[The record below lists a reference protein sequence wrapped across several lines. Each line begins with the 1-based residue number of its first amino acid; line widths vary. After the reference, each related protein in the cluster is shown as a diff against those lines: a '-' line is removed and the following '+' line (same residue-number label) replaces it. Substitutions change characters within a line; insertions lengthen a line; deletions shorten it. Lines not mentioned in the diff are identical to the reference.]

1 MNGRI
6 FFIGNETETIR
17 MAISSHSTKVFSQH
31 PFCIIHDCRHNLILV
46 INVMNYEELIQSLD
60 RELRVADNFD
70 IIKRDLLVQN
80 KKLSFYCVDGFVKDE
95 VLEKMM
101 EFMLKADLKSMSD
114 ADDFQS
120 LTQQLISYVEVEME
134 PDVASM
140 VTAVLSGTIL
150 LVIEGYGKGI
160 LIDARTY
167 PTRGM
172 EEPEDDRVLRGSRDG
187 FVETLVFNTA
197 LIRRRIRD
205 HRLRMEYTNVGMSSK
220 TDLVL
225 CYMENKVDQKMLERI
240 RGIIADIQV
249 EALTMA
255 QESLAEALIPGKWYT
270 PFPKVRYTER
280 PDTAA
285 SNILEGKIILIIDN
299 SPSVLILPTYFFD
312 FVQEAQD
319 YYLPPITGTYLRC
332 IRIAVFF
339 ATLLITPIW
348 YYLNCNPSL
357 APSWLQFAIIPDNGN
372 LPFIAQ
378 LLLLEFGIDALKLA
392 SLNTPSSLNNSF
404 SIIGALI
411 LGDYAVNAGWFNP
424 EIILYMAFVALANFT
439 QPSYEL
445 GYGVKFMRVM
455 LLILTAFMPRY
466 GFWIGIVLM
475 IILLYNAKTVS
486 KQSYLYPLI
495 PFNWSDFKMI
505 FTRKK
510 LRDKS

>member
-1 MNGRI
+1 MIRAIESIGEHLCFLYSFNRNGYANH
-6 FFIGNETETIR
+6 G
-17 MAISSHSTKVFSQH
+17 
-31 PFCIIHDCRHNLILV
+31 D
-46 INVMNYEELIQSLD
+46 VMKTYQEMIAEFDQT
-60 RELRVADNFD
+60 LRVDDNFD
-70 IIKRDLLVQN
+70 IIKRELLVQG
-80 KKLSFYCVDGFVKDE
+80 KRLTFYCVDGFVKDE

-101 EFMLKADLKSMSD
+101 EFILKADLSSME
-114 ADDFQS
+114 AGNTFQE
-120 LTQQLISYVEVEME
+120 LANQLVSYVEADLANDFHQMI
-134 PDVASM
+134 
-140 VTAVLSGTIL
+140 TAILSGSVL
-150 LVIEGYGKGI
+150 LMIEGYEKGI

-172 EEPEDDRVLRGSRDG
+172 NEPEDDRVLRGSRDG

-205 HRLRMEYTNVGMSSK
+205 PHLRMEYTSVGRASK

-225 CYMENKVDQKMLERI
+225 CYMEEKVDHKMLERI
-240 RGIIADIQV
+240 RKTIDDIDV

-255 QESLAEALIPGKWYT
+255 QESLAEALVPGKWYT

-280 PDTAA
+280 PDAAA

-319 YYLPPITGTYLRC
+319 YYLPPITGTYLRI

-348 YYLNCNPSL
+348 YYMNSNPSYAPNWL
-357 APSWLQFAIIPDNGN
+357 AFALIEDNGN
-372 LPFIAQ
+372 LPFIVQ

-392 SLNTPSSLNNSF
+392 SLNTPSSLNSSF

-411 LGDYAVNAGWFNP
+411 LGDFAVEAGWFNP

-455 LLILTAFMPRY
+455 LLVLIAISPQF
-466 GFWIGIVLM
+466 GFWIGLVIM
-475 IILLYNAKTVS
+475 ILILYNAKTVS
-486 KQSYLYPLI
+486 RQSYLYPLI

-505 FTRKK
+505 FVRKK
-510 LRDKS
+510 LHDKS

>member
-1 MNGRI
+1 MN
-6 FFIGNETETIR
+6 
-17 MAISSHSTKVFSQH
+17 
-31 PFCIIHDCRHNLILV
+31 RHNLTLV
-46 INVMNYEELIQSLD
+46 IRMKAYKDLI
-60 RELRVADNFD
+60 RELDQRLKVDENFD
-70 IIKRDLLVQN
+70 IIKRELLVQG
-80 KKLSFYCVDGFVKDE
+80 KQLSFYCVDGFVKDE

-101 EFMLKADLKSMSD
+101 EFILKADLSSMEQEGSFT
-114 ADDFQS
+114 ALS
-120 LTQQLISYVEVEME
+120 NQLVSYVEADIQS
-134 PDVASM
+134 DVDQM
-140 VTAVLSGTIL
+140 VTAVLSGAVL

-160 LIDARTY
+160 LVDARTY

-172 EEPEDDRVLRGSRDG
+172 DEPEDDRVLRGSRDG

-205 HRLRMEYTNVGMSSK
+205 PRLHMEYISVGDISK

-225 CYMENKVDQKMLERI
+225 CYMENQVDRDMLTRI
-240 RGIIADIQV
+240 RDIIAEIHVD
-249 EALTMA
+249 ALTMA
-255 QESLAEALIPGKWYT
+255 QESLAEALVSGKWYS

-319 YYLPPITGTYLRC
+319 YYLPPITGSYLRC

-339 ATLLITPIW
+339 ATLLITPVW
-348 YYLNCNPSL
+348 YYLNCNPHL
-357 APSWLQFAIIPDNGN
+357 APQWLTFALIEDNGN
-372 LPFIAQ
+372 LPFIVQ

-392 SLNTPSSLNNSF
+392 SLNTPSSLNSSF

-411 LGDYAVNAGWFNP
+411 LGDFAVEAGWFAP

-455 LLILTAFMPRY
+455 LLILTALMPRF
-466 GFWIGIVLM
+466 GFWIGIILM
-475 IILLYNAKTVS
+475 CLILYNGKTIS

-495 PFNWSDFKMI
+495 PFNRSDFKMI
-505 FTRKK
+505 FKRKK
-510 LRDKS
+510 LHNKSR

>member
-1 MNGRI
+1 MMK
-6 FFIGNETETIR
+6 TY
-17 MAISSHSTKVFSQH
+17 K
-31 PFCIIHDCRHNLILV
+31 
-46 INVMNYEELIQSLD
+46 ELICELD
-60 RELRVADNFD
+60 HILKVDENFD
-70 IIKRDLLVQN
+70 IIKRELLVQG
-80 KKLSFYCVDGFVKDE
+80 KQLSFYCVDGFVKDE

-101 EFMLKADLKSMSD
+101 EFILKADLSSMEQEGS
-114 ADDFQS
+114 FSS
-120 LTQQLISYVEVEME
+120 LSSQLVSYVEADIQS
-134 PDVASM
+134 DVNQM
-140 VTAVLSGTIL
+140 VTAILSGTIL

-205 HRLRMEYTNVGMSSK
+205 PHLHMEYTSVGDVSR
-220 TDLVL
+220 TDLIL
-225 CYMENKVDQKMLERI
+225 CYMEDKVDQDMLKRI
-240 RGIIADIQV
+240 RDIISEIHVD
-249 EALTMA
+249 ALTMA
-255 QESLAEALIPGKWYT
+255 QESLAEALVSGKWYS

-319 YYLPPITGTYLRC
+319 YYLPPITGSYLRC

-339 ATLLITPIW
+339 ATLFITPIW
-348 YYLNCNPSL
+348 YYFNCNPHL
-357 APSWLQFAIIPDNGN
+357 APQWFSFALIEDNGN
-372 LPFIAQ
+372 LPFIVQ

-392 SLNTPSSLNNSF
+392 SLNTPSSLNSSF

-411 LGDYAVNAGWFNP
+411 LGDFAVDAGWFAP

-455 LLILTAFMPRY
+455 LLILTALMPRF
-466 GFWIGIVLM
+466 GFWIGL
-475 IILLYNAKTVS
+475 ILLCLILYNGKTIS

-495 PFNWSDFKMI
+495 PFNWFDFKMI
-505 FTRKK
+505 FKRKK
-510 LRDKS
+510 LHNKSR

>member
-1 MNGRI
+1 
-6 FFIGNETETIR
+6 

-299 SPSVLILPTYFFD
+299 SPSVLILPTYLD
-312 FVQEAQD
+312 
-319 YYLPPITGTYLRC
+319 
-332 IRIAVFF
+332 
-339 ATLLITPIW
+339 
-348 YYLNCNPSL
+348 
-357 APSWLQFAIIPDNGN
+357 
-372 LPFIAQ
+372 
-378 LLLLEFGIDALKLA
+378 
-392 SLNTPSSLNNSF
+392 
-404 SIIGALI
+404 
-411 LGDYAVNAGWFNP
+411 
-424 EIILYMAFVALANFT
+424 
-439 QPSYEL
+439 
-445 GYGVKFMRVM
+445 
-455 LLILTAFMPRY
+455 
-466 GFWIGIVLM
+466 
-475 IILLYNAKTVS
+475 
-486 KQSYLYPLI
+486 
-495 PFNWSDFKMI
+495 
-505 FTRKK
+505 RK
-510 LRDKS
+510 SVV

>member
-1 MNGRI
+1 MHILRQSGYSNNGDI
-6 FFIGNETETIR
+6 MQSYTD
-17 MAISSHSTKVFSQH
+17 
-31 PFCIIHDCRHNLILV
+31 IINK
-46 INVMNYEELIQSLD
+46 LD
-60 RELRVADNFD
+60 NTLEVNKNFD
-70 IIKRDLLVQN
+70 IIKRELLVQN
-80 KKLSFYCVDGFVKDE
+80 KKLIFYCVDGFVKDE

-101 EFMLKADLKSMSD
+101 EFMLKADLSAMED
-114 ADDFQS
+114 NNALQA
-120 LTQQLISYVEVEME
+120 LANQLVSYVETDLSKDMQQ
-134 PDVASM
+134 M
-140 VTAVLSGTIL
+140 ITAVLSGSVL
-150 LVIEGYGKGI
+150 LIIEGYAKGI

-172 EEPEDDRVLRGSRDG
+172 QEPEDDRVLRGSRDG

-205 HRLRMEYTNVGMSSK
+205 SKLVMEYTSVGSASK

-225 CYMENKVDQKMLERI
+225 CYMDDRVDHKMLDRI
-240 RGIIADIQV
+240 RSIINGIKV

-255 QESLAEALIPGKWYT
+255 QESLAEALVPGKWYT

-280 PDTAA
+280 PDAAA

-299 SPSVLILPTYFFD
+299 SPSVIILPTYFFD

-319 YYLPPITGTYLRC
+319 YYLPPITGTYLRI

-348 YYLNCNPSL
+348 YYLNCNPELTPKWL
-357 APSWLQFAIIPDNGN
+357 AFTLIDETGN
-372 LPFIAQ
+372 LPFIVQ

-392 SLNTPSSLNNSF
+392 SLNTPSSLSSSF

-411 LGDYAVNAGWFNP
+411 LGDFAVEAGWFAS

-455 LLILTAFMPRY
+455 LLILVAILPQF
-466 GFWIGIVLM
+466 GLWIGLIFMLL
-475 IILLYNAKTVS
+475 ILYNAKTVS
-486 KQSYLYPLI
+486 QQSYLYPLI

-505 FTRKK
+505 FVRKK

>member
-1 MNGRI
+1 MYILNKSGYDNNGDVMKAYKDI
-6 FFIGNETETIR
+6 IADIDQTL
-17 MAISSHSTKVFSQH
+17 KV
-31 PFCIIHDCRHNLILV
+31 N
-46 INVMNYEELIQSLD
+46 
-60 RELRVADNFD
+60 DNFD
-70 IIKRDLLVQN
+70 IIKRELLVQN
-80 KKLSFYCVDGFVKDE
+80 KNLTFYCVDGFVKDE

-101 EFMLKADLKSMSD
+101 EFILKADLASMERSD
-114 ADDFQS
+114 S
-120 LTQQLISYVEVEME
+120 LQALANQLVSYVETDLSNGFQQMI
-134 PDVASM
+134 
-140 VTAVLSGTIL
+140 TAVLSGSVL
-150 LVIEGYGKGI
+150 LMIEGYEKGI

-205 HRLRMEYTNVGMSSK
+205 PHLRMEYTSVGRASK

-225 CYMENKVDQKMLERI
+225 CYMEEKVDHKMLERI
-240 RGIIADIQV
+240 RSIIADINV
-249 EALTMA
+249 ESLTMA
-255 QESLAEALIPGKWYT
+255 QESLAEALVPGKWYT

-280 PDTAA
+280 PDAAA

-319 YYLPPITGTYLRC
+319 YYLPPITGTYLRI

-348 YYLNCNPSL
+348 YYLNSNPSL
-357 APSWLQFAIIPDNGN
+357 APKWLSFALIEDNGN
-372 LPFIAQ
+372 LPFIVQ

-392 SLNTPSSLNNSF
+392 SLNTPSSLNSSF

-411 LGDYAVNAGWFNP
+411 LGDFAVEAGWFAP

-455 LLILTAFMPRY
+455 LLVFIAISPQFGL
-466 GFWIGIVLM
+466 WIGLALM
-475 IILLYNAKTVS
+475 ILILYNAKTVS
-486 KQSYLYPLI
+486 RQSYLYPLI

-505 FTRKK
+505 FVRKK
-510 LRDKS
+510 LHDKS

>member
-1 MNGRI
+1 MY
-6 FFIGNETETIR
+6 
-17 MAISSHSTKVFSQH
+17 SY
-31 PFCIIHDCRHNLILV
+31 D
-46 INVMNYEELIQSLD
+46 ELIQSLD
-60 RELRVADNFD
+60 QELRVEKNFD

-80 KKLSFYCVDGFVKDE
+80 KQLSFYCVDGFVKDE

-101 EFMLKADLKSMSD
+101 EFILKADLRSMTT
-114 ADDFQS
+114 DDD
-120 LTQQLISYVEVEME
+120 LTGLMQQLVSYVEVEI
-134 PDVASM
+134 DTDLTKM
-140 VTAVLSGTIL
+140 VTAVLSGTVL
-150 LVIEGYGKGI
+150 LVIEGFGKGI

-172 EEPEDDRVLRGSRDG
+172 NEPEDDRVLRGSRDG
-187 FVETLVFNTA
+187 FVETLVWNTA

-205 HRLRMEYTNVGMSSK
+205 PRLRMEYTNVGTSSK

-225 CYMENKVDQKMLERI
+225 CYMENKVDEKMLARI
-240 RGIIADIQV
+240 RDIIADIHV

-255 QESLAEALIPGKWYT
+255 QESLAEALVPGKWYS

-285 SNILEGKIILIIDN
+285 SNILEGKIIVIIDN
-299 SPSVLILPTYFFD
+299 SPSVIILPTYFFD

-339 ATLLITPIW
+339 ATLFITPVW
-348 YYLNCNPSL
+348 YYLNCNPQL
-357 APSWLQFAIIPDNGN
+357 APAWLKFAMIEENGN
-372 LPFIAQ
+372 LPFIVQ

-411 LGDYAVNAGWFNP
+411 LGDFAVEAGWFNP

-455 LLILTAFMPRY
+455 FLILIALLPQY
-466 GFWIGIVLM
+466 GLWIGIALM
-475 IILLYNAKTVS
+475 VFILYQAKTVS

-505 FTRKK
+505 FMRKK

>member
-1 MNGRI
+1 MYSFNKNGYANH
-6 FFIGNETETIR
+6 GDAMKTYQE
-17 MAISSHSTKVFSQH
+17 
-31 PFCIIHDCRHNLILV
+31 IIAEFD
-46 INVMNYEELIQSLD
+46 QT
-60 RELRVADNFD
+60 LRVDDNFD
-70 IIKRDLLVQN
+70 IIKRELLVQGKN
-80 KKLSFYCVDGFVKDE
+80 LTFYCVDGFVKDE

-101 EFMLKADLKSMSD
+101 EFILKADLKSME
-114 ADDFQS
+114 AGNTFQE
-120 LTQQLISYVEVEME
+120 LANQLVSYVEADLANDFHQMI
-134 PDVASM
+134 
-140 VTAVLSGTIL
+140 TAILSGSVL
-150 LVIEGYGKGI
+150 LMIDGYEKGI

-172 EEPEDDRVLRGSRDG
+172 NEPEADRVLRGSRDG

-205 HRLRMEYTNVGMSSK
+205 PHLRMEYTSVGRTSK

-225 CYMENKVDQKMLERI
+225 CYMEGKVDDKMLERI
-240 RGIIADIQV
+240 RKTIDDIDV

-255 QESLAEALIPGKWYT
+255 QESLAEALVPGKWYT

-280 PDTAA
+280 PDAAA

-319 YYLPPITGTYLRC
+319 YYLPPITGTYLRI

-348 YYLNCNPSL
+348 YYLNSNPSYAPNWL
-357 APSWLQFAIIPDNGN
+357 AFALIEDNGN
-372 LPFIAQ
+372 LPFIVQ

-392 SLNTPSSLNNSF
+392 SLNTPSSLNSSF

-411 LGDYAVNAGWFNP
+411 LGDFAVEAGWFNP

-455 LLILTAFMPRY
+455 LLILIAISSQF
-466 GFWIGIVLM
+466 GFWIGLVIM
-475 IILLYNAKTVS
+475 ILILYNAKTVS
-486 KQSYLYPLI
+486 RQSYLYPLI

-505 FTRKK
+505 FVRKK
-510 LRDKS
+510 LHDKS

>member
-1 MNGRI
+1 MKTYTDLI
-6 FFIGNETETIR
+6 NELDQT
-17 MAISSHSTKVFSQH
+17 MKV
-31 PFCIIHDCRHNLILV
+31 D
-46 INVMNYEELIQSLD
+46 
-60 RELRVADNFD
+60 DNFD
-70 IIKRDLLVQN
+70 IIKRELLVQN
-80 KKLSFYCVDGFVKDE
+80 KKLIFYCVDGFVKDE

-101 EFMLKADLKSMSD
+101 EFILKADLSSMENNNNLQ
-114 ADDFQS
+114 A
-120 LTQQLISYVEVEME
+120 LANQLISYVEM
-134 PDVASM
+134 DLSKDISQM
-140 VTAVLSGTIL
+140 ITAVLSGSVL
-150 LVIEGYGKGI
+150 LIVEGYDKGI

-205 HRLRMEYTNVGMSSK
+205 PKLRMEYTSVGTASK

-225 CYMENKVDQKMLERI
+225 CYMEDRVDHKMLERI
-240 RGIIADIQV
+240 RSIIDEIQV

-255 QESLAEALIPGKWYT
+255 QESLAEALVPGKWYT

-280 PDTAA
+280 PDAAA
-285 SNILEGKIILIIDN
+285 SNVLEGKIILIIDN
-299 SPSVLILPTYFFD
+299 SPSVIILPTYFFD

-319 YYLPPITGTYLRC
+319 YYLPPITGTYLRI

-348 YYLNCNPSL
+348 LYLNNNPDL
-357 APSWLQFAIIPDNGN
+357 TPQWLSFTLIEDNGN
-372 LPFIAQ
+372 LPFIVQ
-378 LLLLEFGIDALKLA
+378 LLILEFGIDALKLA
-392 SLNTPSSLNNSF
+392 SLNTPSSLNSSF

-411 LGDYAVNAGWFNP
+411 LGDFAVEAGWFAP

-455 LLILTAFMPRY
+455 LLILVTILPQF
-466 GFWIGIVLM
+466 GLWIGLVVMLLI
-475 IILLYNAKTVS
+475 LYNAKTVS
-486 KQSYLYPLI
+486 RQSYLYPLI

-505 FTRKK
+505 FMRKK

>member
-1 MNGRI
+1 M
-6 FFIGNETETIR
+6 
-17 MAISSHSTKVFSQH
+17 
-31 PFCIIHDCRHNLILV
+31 
-46 INVMNYEELIQSLD
+46 INVYSYDELIQSLD
-60 RELRVADNFD
+60 QELRVEKNFD

-80 KKLSFYCVDGFVKDE
+80 KQLSFYCVDGFVKDE

-101 EFMLKADLKSMSD
+101 EFILKADLRSMTT
-114 ADDFQS
+114 DDD
-120 LTQQLISYVEVEME
+120 LTDLMQQLVSYVEVEI
-134 PDVASM
+134 DTDLTKM
-140 VTAVLSGTIL
+140 VTAVLSGTVL
-150 LVIEGYGKGI
+150 LVIEGFGKGI

-172 EEPEDDRVLRGSRDG
+172 NEPEDDRVLRGSRDG
-187 FVETLVFNTA
+187 FVETLVWNTA

-205 HRLRMEYTNVGMSSK
+205 PRLRMEYTNVGISSK

-225 CYMENKVDQKMLERI
+225 CYMENKVDEKMLARI
-240 RGIIADIQV
+240 RDIIADIHV

-255 QESLAEALIPGKWYT
+255 QESLAEALVPGKWYS

-285 SNILEGKIILIIDN
+285 SNILEGKIIVIIDN
-299 SPSVLILPTYFFD
+299 SPSVIILPTYFFD

-339 ATLLITPIW
+339 ATLFITPVW
-348 YYLNCNPSL
+348 YYLNCNPQL
-357 APSWLQFAIIPDNGN
+357 APAWLKFAMIEENGN
-372 LPFIAQ
+372 LPFIVQ

-411 LGDYAVNAGWFNP
+411 LGDFAVEAGWFNS

-455 LLILTAFMPRY
+455 FLILIALLPQY
-466 GFWIGIVLM
+466 GLWIGIALM
-475 IILLYNAKTVS
+475 VFILYQAKTVS

-505 FTRKK
+505 FMRKK

>member
-1 MNGRI
+1 M
-6 FFIGNETETIR
+6 
-17 MAISSHSTKVFSQH
+17 
-31 PFCIIHDCRHNLILV
+31 
-46 INVMNYEELIQSLD
+46 INVYSYDELIQSLD
-60 RELRVADNFD
+60 QELRVEKNFD

-80 KKLSFYCVDGFVKDE
+80 KQLSFYCVDGFVKDE

-101 EFMLKADLKSMSD
+101 EFILKADLRSMTT
-114 ADDFQS
+114 DDD
-120 LTQQLISYVEVEME
+120 LTGLMQQLVSYVEVEI
-134 PDVASM
+134 DTDLTKM
-140 VTAVLSGTIL
+140 VTAVLSGTVL
-150 LVIEGYGKGI
+150 LVIEGFGKGI

-172 EEPEDDRVLRGSRDG
+172 NEPEDDRVLRGSRDG
-187 FVETLVFNTA
+187 FVETLVWNTA

-205 HRLRMEYTNVGMSSK
+205 PRLRMEYTNVGTSSK

-225 CYMENKVDQKMLERI
+225 CYMENKVDEKMLARI
-240 RGIIADIQV
+240 RDIIADIHV

-255 QESLAEALIPGKWYT
+255 QESLAEALVPGKWYS

-285 SNILEGKIILIIDN
+285 SNILEGKIIVIIDN
-299 SPSVLILPTYFFD
+299 SPSVIILPTYFFD

-339 ATLLITPIW
+339 ATLFITPVW
-348 YYLNCNPSL
+348 YYLNCNPQL
-357 APSWLQFAIIPDNGN
+357 APAWLKFAMIEENGN
-372 LPFIAQ
+372 LPFIVQ

-411 LGDYAVNAGWFNP
+411 LGDFAVEAGWFNP

-455 LLILTAFMPRY
+455 FLILIALLPQY
-466 GFWIGIVLM
+466 GLWIGIALM
-475 IILLYNAKTVS
+475 VFILYQAKTVS

-505 FTRKK
+505 FMRKK

>member
-1 MNGRI
+1 M
-6 FFIGNETETIR
+6 
-17 MAISSHSTKVFSQH
+17 
-31 PFCIIHDCRHNLILV
+31 LV
-46 INVMNYEELIQSLD
+46 INVKTYEELIQNLD
-60 RELRVADNFD
+60 QELRVDENFD

-80 KKLSFYCVDGFVKDE
+80 KKMSFYCVDGFVKDE

-101 EFMLKADLKSMSD
+101 EFILKADLKTMEE
-114 ADDFQS
+114 ADDFQC
-120 LTQQLISYVEVEME
+120 LTQQLVSYVEVEV
-134 PDVASM
+134 DTDLSQM
-140 VTAVLSGTIL
+140 VTAVLSGTVL

-172 EEPEDDRVLRGSRDG
+172 DEPEDDRVLRGSRDG

-205 HRLRMEYTNVGMSSK
+205 HRLRMEYTNVGESSR

-225 CYMENKVDQKMLERI
+225 CYMEHKVDPKMLERI

-255 QESLAEALIPGKWYT
+255 QESLAEALVPGKWFS

-339 ATLLITPIW
+339 ATLFITPVW
-348 YYLNCNPSL
+348 YYLNCNPEL
-357 APSWLQFAIIPDNGN
+357 APSWLSFAMIEDNGN
-372 LPFIAQ
+372 LPFIVQ

-392 SLNTPSSLNNSF
+392 SLNTPSSLNSSF

-411 LGDYAVNAGWFNP
+411 LGDFAVNAGWFNP

-455 LLILTAFMPRY
+455 LLILTALMPQY

-475 IILLYNAKTVS
+475 VLILYNAKTVS

-505 FTRKK
+505 FMRKK

>member
-1 MNGRI
+1 MYILNKSGYDNNGDVMKAYKDI
-6 FFIGNETETIR
+6 IADIDQTL
-17 MAISSHSTKVFSQH
+17 KV
-31 PFCIIHDCRHNLILV
+31 N
-46 INVMNYEELIQSLD
+46 
-60 RELRVADNFD
+60 DNFD
-70 IIKRDLLVQN
+70 IIKRELLVQN
-80 KKLSFYCVDGFVKDE
+80 KNLTFYCVDGFVKDE

-101 EFMLKADLKSMSD
+101 EFILKADLASMERND
-114 ADDFQS
+114 S
-120 LTQQLISYVEVEME
+120 LQALANQLVSYVETDLSNGFQQMI
-134 PDVASM
+134 
-140 VTAVLSGTIL
+140 TAVLSGSVL
-150 LVIEGYGKGI
+150 LMIEGYEKGI

-205 HRLRMEYTNVGMSSK
+205 PHLRMEYTSVGRASK

-225 CYMENKVDQKMLERI
+225 CYMEEKVDHKMLERI
-240 RGIIADIQV
+240 RSIIADINV
-249 EALTMA
+249 ESLTMA
-255 QESLAEALIPGKWYT
+255 QESLAEALVPGKWYT

-280 PDTAA
+280 PDAAA

-319 YYLPPITGTYLRC
+319 YYLPPITGTYLRI

-348 YYLNCNPSL
+348 YYLNSNPNL
-357 APSWLQFAIIPDNGN
+357 APKWLSFALIEDNGN
-372 LPFIAQ
+372 LPFIVQ

-392 SLNTPSSLNNSF
+392 SLNTPSSLNSSF

-411 LGDYAVNAGWFNP
+411 LGDFAVEAGWFAP

-455 LLILTAFMPRY
+455 LL
-466 GFWIGIVLM
+466 GFIAISPQFGLWIGLALM
-475 IILLYNAKTVS
+475 ILILYNAKTVS
-486 KQSYLYPLI
+486 RQSYLYPLI

-505 FTRKK
+505 FVRKK
-510 LRDKS
+510 LHDKS

>member
-1 MNGRI
+1 MMK
-6 FFIGNETETIR
+6 TY
-17 MAISSHSTKVFSQH
+17 K
-31 PFCIIHDCRHNLILV
+31 
-46 INVMNYEELIQSLD
+46 ELICELD
-60 RELRVADNFD
+60 HILKVDENFD
-70 IIKRDLLVQN
+70 IIKRELLVQG
-80 KKLSFYCVDGFVKDE
+80 KQLSFYCVDGFVKDE

-101 EFMLKADLKSMSD
+101 EFILKADLSSMEQEGS
-114 ADDFQS
+114 FSS
-120 LTQQLISYVEVEME
+120 LSSQLVSYVEADIQS
-134 PDVASM
+134 DVNQM
-140 VTAVLSGTIL
+140 VTAILSGTIL

-205 HRLRMEYTNVGMSSK
+205 PHLHMEYTSVGDVSR
-220 TDLVL
+220 TDLIL
-225 CYMENKVDQKMLERI
+225 CYMEDKVDQDMLKRI
-240 RGIIADIQV
+240 RDIISEIHVD
-249 EALTMA
+249 ALTMA
-255 QESLAEALIPGKWYT
+255 QESLAEALVSGKWYS

-319 YYLPPITGTYLRC
+319 YYLPPITGSYLRC

-339 ATLLITPIW
+339 ATLFITPIW
-348 YYLNCNPSL
+348 YYFNCNPHL
-357 APSWLQFAIIPDNGN
+357 APQWFSFALIEDNGN
-372 LPFIAQ
+372 LPFIVQ

-392 SLNTPSSLNNSF
+392 SLNTPSSLNSSF

-411 LGDYAVNAGWFNP
+411 LGDFAVDAGWFAP

-455 LLILTAFMPRY
+455 LLILTALMPRF
-466 GFWIGIVLM
+466 GFWIGL
-475 IILLYNAKTVS
+475 ILLCLILYNGKTIS

-505 FTRKK
+505 FKRKK
-510 LRDKS
+510 LHNKSR

>member
-1 MNGRI
+1 
-6 FFIGNETETIR
+6 